1 MAKVTKKVLK
11 EIVKQCLVEILVE
24 GLNSEEEEDTLF
36 ESIVPKKTVPRKPV
50 AKSVRT
56 ISERSQAK
64 NNEQSPVSEAAI
76 KNVAGNDN
84 VMAEIF
90 ADTAATT
97 LTQQGLSNESK
108 RGAYVPAD
116 GAAKLVQDSNL
127 EDLFDGANNWATL
140 AFSAGKPGD

>member
-36 ESIVPKKTVPRKPV
+36 ESIIPKKTVPRKPV
-50 AKSVRT
+50 PNKRNV
-56 ISERSQAK
+56 ISERA
-64 NNEQSPVSEAAI
+64 PRPTRPAVSEAAI
-76 KNVAGNDN
+76 QNVAGNDD

-97 LTQQGLSNESK
+97 LATQGLSNENK

-116 GAAKLVQDSNL
+116 GAARLVQESNL
-127 EDLFDGANNWATL
+127 DDLFEGANNWATL
-140 AFSAGKPGD
+140 AFSSGKPEN